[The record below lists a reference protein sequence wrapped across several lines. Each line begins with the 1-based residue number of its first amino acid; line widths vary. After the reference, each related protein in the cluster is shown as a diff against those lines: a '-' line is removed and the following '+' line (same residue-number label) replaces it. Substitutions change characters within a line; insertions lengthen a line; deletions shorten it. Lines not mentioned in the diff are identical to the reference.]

1 MRDQG
6 QNLTLK
12 ISEKVMR
19 ITPVKVFQ
27 GNRTN
32 RRYMER
38 DREREKVK
46 KLAYVVTVRFGGSK
60 I

>member
-38 DREREKVK
+38 DRERER
-46 KLAYVVTVRFGGSK
+46 KLRNWLTW
-60 I
+60 